1 METEKRGCGVF
12 LAIVLILLAPA
23 ALAFNIWEGAIMK
36 FEMEDKAHPP
46 VPGGILF
53 VGSSSIVFWDLKAAF
68 PDLPVLNRGFG
79 GSQVSDVINFFDRVV
94 TPYCPKTIV
103 FYSGDNDLDVGA
115 KTPEQVIADYKTFFT
130 KVREK
135 LPDAKIINFPVKPS
149 VKRWHLY
156 DKQKIVNAAVA
167 EYLAQDKNTLTIDY
181 TARMLK
187 DDGTPDPDL
196 LRPDG
201 LHMNE
206 KGYAIWNELLR
217 PHLAVK

>member
-1 METEKRGCGVF
+1 METDKRGCGIF
-12 LAIVLILLAPA
+12 LAIALILLAPA

-36 FEMEDKAHPP
+36 FEMVDKAHPP
-46 VPGGILF
+46 APGGILF

-79 GSQVSDVINFFDRVV
+79 GSQVSDVITFFDRVV
-94 TPYCPKTIV
+94 TPYSPKTIV

-156 DKQKIVNAAVA
+156 DKQKLVNTAVA
-167 EYLAQDKNTLTIDY
+167 DYLAQDKNAVNMDY
-181 TARMLK
+181 TARFLK
-187 DDGTPDPDL
+187 EDGTPNPDL

-217 PHLAVK
+217 PYLTAK

>member
-1 METEKRGCGVF
+1 MQTKNRAHR
-12 LAIVLILLAPA
+12 LLLIIALLLAPA

-36 FEMEDKAHPP
+36 FEAEDKAHPP
-46 VPGGILF
+46 ATGGILF

-79 GSQVSDVINFFDRVV
+79 GSQVSDVITFFDRVV
-94 TPYCPKTIV
+94 TPYQPKTIV

-135 LPDAKIINFPVKPS
+135 LPEAKIINFPIKPS

-156 DKQKIVNAAVA
+156 EKQKIVNAAVA
-167 EYLAQDKNTLTIDY
+167 DYLAQDKNALNIDY

-187 DDGTPDPDL
+187 DDGTPNPEL

-217 PHLAVK
+217 PHLAAK

>member
-1 METEKRGCGVF
+1 METEKRGCGIL
-12 LAIVLILLAPA
+12 LAIALILLAPA

-46 VPGGILF
+46 APGGILF

-79 GSQVSDVINFFDRVV
+79 GSQVSDVITFFDRVV
-94 TPYCPKTIV
+94 TPYSPKTIV

-115 KTPEQVIADYKTFFT
+115 KTTEQVIADYKTFFT

-135 LPDAKIINFPVKPS
+135 LPDTKIINFPIKPS

-156 DKQKIVNAAVA
+156 DEQKIVNAAVA
-167 EYLAQDKNTLTIDY
+167 DYLAQDKNAVNMDY
-181 TARMLK
+181 TARFLK
-187 DDGTPDPDL
+187 EDGTPNPEL

-217 PHLAVK
+217 PYLIAK